1 MRMGWPYARGGQA
14 KARVEKE
21 VKREFGEIGKVR
33 RTTQQLSTELSTSYV
48 DVISFHFMFF
58 RSNALRRGLLG
69 RRWLRL
75 TVIAVGPTASLGLR
89 QQPALISARPSE
101 PVIVLPLSV
110 VGRVCEYVLTA
121 KRFIYLL
128 FLFIPVLISS
138 PMLLVGKSN
147 RANRWGAIWWYGLL
161 VSRMESAGPTF
172 IKVP

>member
-1 MRMGWPYARGGQA
+1 
-14 KARVEKE
+14 
-21 VKREFGEIGKVR
+21 
-33 RTTQQLSTELSTSYV
+33 
-48 DVISFHFMFF
+48 MFF

-69 RRWLRL
+69 RRWL
-75 TVIAVGPTASLGLR
+75 TVIAVGPTASLSLSHHQR
-89 QQPALISARPSE
+89 QQPPALISARPSE
-101 PVIVLPLSV
+101 PVIVLPLTV

-121 KRFIYLL
+121 RRFIYLL

-138 PMLLVGKSN
+138 PMLLVGKYP